1 MLSATPV
8 NNKLTD
14 LENQIRLITEDND
27 DAFVKTGISSIG
39 ETVRTAQNRFE
50 KWTSE
55 NGETLSQ
62 SRRQDSLA
70 EILNV
75 DFFNLLSNIKY

>member
-27 DAFVKTGISSIG
+27 DAFVKTGISSIR
-39 ETVRTAQNRFE
+39 ETVKTAQNRFE

-55 NGETLSQ
+55 NVGDSDSIKETG
-62 SRRQDSLA
+62 
-70 EILNV
+70 
-75 DFFNLLSNIKY
+75 